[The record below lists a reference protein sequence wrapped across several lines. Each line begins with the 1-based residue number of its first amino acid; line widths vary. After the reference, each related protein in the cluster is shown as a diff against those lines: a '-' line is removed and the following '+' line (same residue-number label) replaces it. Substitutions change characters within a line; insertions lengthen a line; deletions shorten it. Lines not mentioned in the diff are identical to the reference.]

1 MLRTLLS
8 FELQSSECA
17 FCVWHKLYNYCEWKI
32 VLVCTC
38 MYLYVHKTVDEQVL
52 MNYTG
57 RSFGRTVIVAVL
69 LTAVN
74 CLSAE
79 TATSI
84 QIFFTA
90 AKILALIIII
100 IGGFV
105 KLIQGD
111 RVRSYPEMSM
121 TIKHC
126 NKLKW

>member
-1 MLRTLLS
+1 M
-8 FELQSSECA
+8 
-17 FCVWHKLYNYCEWKI
+17 
-32 VLVCTC
+32 
-38 MYLYVHKTVDEQVL
+38 YVHKTVDEQAF

-57 RSFGRTVIVAVL
+57 HSFGRTVIVAVL

-111 RVRSYPEMSM
+111 RAAIRKYG
-121 TIKHC
+121 
-126 NKLKW
+126 